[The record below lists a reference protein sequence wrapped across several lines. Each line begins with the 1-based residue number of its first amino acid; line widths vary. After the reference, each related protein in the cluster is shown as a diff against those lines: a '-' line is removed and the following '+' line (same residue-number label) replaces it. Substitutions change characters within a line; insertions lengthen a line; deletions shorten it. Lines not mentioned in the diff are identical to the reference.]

1 MSLEQTAKQMRR
13 QYMKPSDKYCDK
25 HQRHYVMIQ
34 FPNSKPYTVCELCH
48 REEQDQQNAIKA
60 QEQYERE
67 QEQKRLY
74 FLKDFSLLDDDL
86 ASATFQ
92 NFKALTREQ
101 KEDLK
106 AADSS
111 AYQRRSPHCMLS
123 HSMMT
128 VMLTWQWKSC
138 RKFSVSLSFV
148 AVAFWK
154 RI

>member
-25 HQRHYVMIQ
+25 HQRHYVTIQ

-86 ASATFQ
+86 KNASFD
-92 NFKALTREQ
+92 NYKAVTREQ

-106 AADSS
+106 NVRNHITI
-111 AYQRRSPHCMLS
+111 YKVRTGL
-123 HSMMT
+123 
-128 VMLTWQWKSC
+128 
-138 RKFSVSLSFV
+138 
-148 AVAFWK
+148 
-154 RI
+154 